1 MSGEFRTLSA
11 EEITDFL
18 TVLLDRL
25 AARGVTVTG
34 YIVGGVAVAIQLGRD
49 ERTPDIDG
57 FFRPQTEVFA
67 EAAAMAAE
75 FDLSPDWINAHAA
88 GFIEFDPSDDH
99 DAQIIEVHGHRVAV
113 ASPRVLLAMK
123 IASLRPKDR
132 DDISRLILHLDITDP
147 DEIVDLAYSVFGE
160 DSIALSAG
168 RDDVRLDAAEAIYR
182 AQLYAARG
190 PAAPR
195 PLLVQG
201 RRPRGAAGGH
211 GGEFT
216 ARVHRAPEIHL
227 TPMEA

>member
-11 EEITDFL
+11 EEITDYL
-18 TVLLDRL
+18 SVLLDRL

-75 FDLSPDWINAHAA
+75 FDLNPDWINAHAA
-88 GFIEFDPSDDH
+88 GFIEFDPADDY
-99 DAQIIEVHGHRVAV
+99 DAQVIVAHGHRVAV

-132 DDISRLILHLDITDP
+132 GDISRLILHLDITDP
-147 DEIVDLAYSVFGE
+147 DEIVDLAFSVFGE

-168 RDDVRLDAAEAIYR
+168 RDDVRIDAAEAIDR

-190 PAAPR
+190 PAGPR
-195 PLLVQG
+195 PTLVQG
-201 RRPRGAAGGH
+201 RLRRGAPGGR
-211 GGEFT
+211 GGEFM
-216 ARVHRAPEIHL
+216 AKVHQPPEMSL
-227 TPMEA
+227 STEA